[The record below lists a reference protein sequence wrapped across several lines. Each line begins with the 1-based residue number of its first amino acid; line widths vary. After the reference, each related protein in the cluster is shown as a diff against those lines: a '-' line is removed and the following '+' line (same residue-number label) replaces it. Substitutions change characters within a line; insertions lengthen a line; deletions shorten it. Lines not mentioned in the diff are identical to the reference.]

1 MCARGGTGRRAGFRF
16 QSERVQVQFL
26 SGAPKPQKPDK
37 HWLLGL
43 FISQKIWQTHQMQ
56 VTFLVSIIQITT
68 WLFVHNSQQILLQ
81 GYASANRF
89 LRYKYA
95 FG

>member
-1 MCARGGTGRRAGFRF
+1 MAYRAGVKKFDPHFLGKARFSQQFAVEIIICARGGTGRRAGFRF

-43 FISQKIWQTHQMQ
+43 FILRKYLADASNTGN
-56 VTFLVSIIQITT
+56 VS
-68 WLFVHNSQQILLQ
+68 
-81 GYASANRF
+81 
-89 LRYKYA
+89 
-95 FG
+95 